1 MERWT
6 FLVIADAAGQA
17 DQIRMV
23 LRSGDDP
30 SAYPVCQVRLD
41 GTEVPVDDAPKD
53 FEAPEW
59 RALELFRG
67 GGGSEDRWEELKEQL
82 RASA

>member
-6 FLVIADAAGQA
+6 FLVIADAAGTA

-23 LRSGDDP
+23 LRAGDDP
-30 SAYPVCQVRLD
+30 SSHPVCQVRLD

-67 GGGSEDRWEELKEQL
+67 GGGSEARWEELKDDL
-82 RASA
+82 RSRT